1 MVASEVTPFGR
12 LRDLVGVNNPKP
24 GRDAFRGVRVVSG
37 RNGRTKRGSI
47 FLGLCEC
54 PLDVLMCELLN
65 ELFDFIEACIET
77 QAF

>member
-12 LRDLVGVNNPKP
+12 LRDREFLGVNNPKP

-54 PLDVLMCELLN
+54 PLDVLICELPN
-65 ELFDFIEACIET
+65 ELFDLT
-77 QAF
+77 QACK